1 MGRTKGAKDLKPR
14 KLGSFKGRP
23 VGAVDKKTRKQ
34 RTSKYVGNTYLG
46 WTVVH
51 MGIAGIHGAG
61 KYRGHRNYYYL
72 VERITSDGKCIKQI
86 RLDAKKMKALAN
98 GTFDIEAFA
107 DKKAHS
113 KRATGKT
120 NYAFI

>member
-1 MGRTKGAKDLKPR
+1 MGRGKDLKPR
-14 KLGSFKGRP
+14 KPRTFKGRTEK
-23 VGAVDKKTRKQ
+23 GRKPK
-34 RTSKYVGNTYLG
+34 TSKYVGNTYLG

-51 MGIAGIHGAG
+51 MGIARVQSGGTKWA
-61 KYRGHRNYYYL
+61 YHRNYYYL
-72 VERITSDGKCIKQI
+72 VERVTSDGKCVKQV
-86 RLDAKKMKALAN
+86 RLDANKMCALAR